1 MVCILC
7 SCQCSSLA
15 TLLTSSPIPYFLT
28 SLSLIIEGL
37 ILIAMSV
44 FGRIYNY
51 SVHPSL
57 ALIALASGFLAI
69 YEREK
74 QMKKELSSRARD
86 ELIKK
91 NL

>member
-1 MVCILC
+1 
-7 SCQCSSLA
+7 
-15 TLLTSSPIPYFLT
+15 
-28 SLSLIIEGL
+28 
-37 ILIAMSV
+37 MSV